1 MTPALTDFVL
11 RPLARGGAAVRS
23 LGPEASSQRAWDTEH
38 DTLHVAVDPARRR
51 CRLWQDR
58 PGFLRCNAG
67 GTQRIVCLETPSDIR
82 GGGHVGELSSRITEA
97 FNQAKSRANAIG
109 RAILVIDE
117 ADDLAT
123 GRSQMQAH
131 HEDRAGVN
139 VLIKQIN
146 QLASN
151 GGPIAMIMI
160 TNRADVFDTAVLRR
174 AALQLKFE
182 RPSHPAR
189 LAVFRRI
196 LEGTPTSEKQLEELV
211 RLTANKTPYTFSD
224 LTDRI
229 ARLAL
234 RRAWK
239 SNQPFGF
246 GIQRGGRR
254 DRAVAFDGYQIF
266 PSVTHMPASK
276 RRNGTVRRYSD
287 RVLKLLWGRAAGRCA
302 MPQCRIALL
311 AEATD
316 HDPVVVIEEIAHVTA
331 AGKHP
336 RYKPSI
342 CLGAKPGGDISG
354 RPC

>member
-1 MTPALTDFVL
+1 MTELRLIETIHPTREGMQQYDSLIGIDAIKEALADELAMILDRQRLEAWGKKHHPKGLGILNMTRSTL
-11 RPLARGGAAVRS
+11 PLILLSGDVGCGKTALASCVATPVARA
-23 LGPEASSQRAWDTEH
+23 LD
-38 DTLHVAVDPARRR
+38 
-51 CRLWQDR
+51 
-58 PGFLRCNAG
+58 
-67 GTQRIVCLETPSDIR
+67 QRIVCLETPSDIR

-97 FNQAKSRANAIG
+97 FSQAKARANAIG

-146 QLASN
+146 QLAAN
-151 GGPIAMIMI
+151 GAPIALIMI
-160 TNRADVFDTAVLRR
+160 TNRADVFDPAVLRR

-182 RPSHPAR
+182 RPGDPAR

-196 LEGTPTSEKQLEELV
+196 LEGTPTTEKQLEELV

-239 SNQPFGF
+239 SNQPFGLSALKE
-246 GIQRGGRR
+246 
-254 DRAVAFDGYQIF
+254 AVAEIE
-266 PSVTHMPASK
+266 PSPLM
-276 RRNGTVRRYSD
+276 
-287 RVLKLLWGRAAGRCA
+287 
-302 MPQCRIALL
+302 
-311 AEATD
+311 
-316 HDPVVVIEEIAHVTA
+316 
-331 AGKHP
+331 
-336 RYKPSI
+336 
-342 CLGAKPGGDISG
+342 DIKYFHQ
-354 RPC
+354 